1 MSEELKCCICD
12 DTIKPDPISGW
23 EGGHNAEPVEDGRCC
38 DGCNDSVVIQ
48 ARLNLYF
55 ASQENN

>member
-12 DTIKPDPISGW
+12 DTIKADPISGW
-23 EGGHNAEPVEDGRCC
+23 AGGNNAEPVEDGRCC
-38 DGCNDSVVIQ
+38 DECNNSVVIQ

-55 ASQENN
+55 ANQENN